1 MMWLLSKL
9 FLFLSLYTSIAL
21 ATSVTQKTS
30 YAADSLR
37 RETLAKLATLLD
49 REAKS
54 MKSMAAMIHQQE
66 RSGGT
71 PSLMEEHEVE
81 SAELA
86 AQAGTELLQTAEAAS
101 GQLRGSTTNVEASLN
116 LDELDAD
123 EVKLIPAAAD
133 ASVLA
138 SRRRRRALSGA
149 MQHAQL
155 IEDGTE
161 TRDISFSSPGLL
173 SSPTSELG
181 LTSELTSEEKR
192 LQSLLERR

>member
-1 MMWLLSKL
+1 V
-9 FLFLSLYTSIAL
+9 SITL

-30 YAADSLR
+30 DAADSLR

-49 REAKS
+49 REAES
-54 MKSMAAMIHQQE
+54 MRFMAATMHQQE
-66 RSGGT
+66 KSGGA
-71 PSLMEEHEVE
+71 PSPIEDNEVE

-101 GQLRGSTTNVEASLN
+101 GQLRGSTTNSEASLN

-123 EVKLIPAAAD
+123 EVKFIPAAAD
-133 ASVLA
+133 ASVLT
-138 SRRRRRALSGA
+138 SRRRRRSLPGA

-155 IEDGTE
+155 IQDGSE
-161 TRDISFSSPGLL
+161 TRGLL
-173 SSPTSELG
+173 SSSGSELDAIREFQE
-181 LTSELTSEEKR
+181 SELTSEEKR